1 MFLKTVQCIVL
12 FFFIVLFTY
21 IIVERYQLKNNYL
34 LSTAVITNAG
44 LRMQKNGD
52 YIVVYQFKTINGDII
67 TKEEQYPIYYSRKDS
82 LIGRSIPCAYY
93 KKDFSRS
100 QLLVYKQTWKQFGL
114 VYPDSLVWTKKF
126 FKEVIWSY

>member
-67 TKEEQYPIYYSRKDS
+67 TKEEQ
-82 LIGRSIPCAYY
+82 
-93 KKDFSRS
+93 
-100 QLLVYKQTWKQFGL
+100 
-114 VYPDSLVWTKKF
+114 
-126 FKEVIWSY
+126 